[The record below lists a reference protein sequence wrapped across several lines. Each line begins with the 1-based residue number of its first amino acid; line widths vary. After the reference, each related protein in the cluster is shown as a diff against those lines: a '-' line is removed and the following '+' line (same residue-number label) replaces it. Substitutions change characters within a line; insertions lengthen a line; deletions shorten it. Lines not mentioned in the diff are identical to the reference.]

1 MSVVPDLKILET
13 KDMQNHSNQFYH
25 GTFFSSEKRKKRRQR
40 NLSKK
45 KKAVGG
51 GGGGGGGL
59 EADRCWGQCKLYK
72 PWVCQYGSMY
82 ELVGLT
88 VCFSL
93 LFSMF

>member
-1 MSVVPDLKILET
+1 MEL
-13 KDMQNHSNQFYH
+13 
-25 GTFFSSEKRKKRRQR
+25 FFIRKEE
-40 NLSKK
+40 K
-45 KKAVGG
+45 KKAKVPIKKKEGG
-51 GGGGGGGL
+51 WGGL